1 MTAVRPAVPKD
12 EPSASGWR
20 SRLRSLPLPSWLRLP
35 SWVRPRPQDLEVLAW
50 WVLTRLG
57 VLLVALTAPWVFHG
71 EGKVPPFLERWKQW
85 DFWHFDH
92 IARNGYFD
100 PNWEDP
106 VEAFFPGLPML
117 MRLGHLLGVP
127 SVVAGL
133 AVSFLAGGVA
143 AVALARLADLEW
155 GEGAGRRAALMW
167 MVAPPA
173 IFLAAP
179 YTESLF
185 LGFAIPAWLAARR
198 GHWGVATVLAAG
210 ASSVRVSGLFLAL
223 ALVVEF
229 LTSPKRREWINGL
242 WLIVPFVPL
251 LAYMTYLR
259 IRTGDWL
266 RWYHAQEE
274 GWYRGFTAPHEAFLH
289 TWSAATGRLKFANVT
304 DAMQA
309 NFEWMFRAELVA
321 MVVGLVVTAVL
332 LALRRWSEATWI
344 GVQVAAFASSY
355 WFFSVPRATLLWFP
369 LWIGLGALAV
379 RWVWVWRAY
388 LMLAVPLFGV
398 WAAAYVTGRWSG

>member
-1 MTAVRPAVPKD
+1 M
-12 EPSASGWR
+12 
-20 SRLRSLPLPSWLRLP
+20 LSW
-35 SWVRPRPQDLEVLAW
+35 WA
-50 WVLTRLG
+50 LTRLG
-57 VLLVALTAPWVFHG
+57 VLLVVLTGPWLFLG
-71 EGKVPPFLERWKQW
+71 DGKVPSFLDRWRQW
-85 DFWHFDH
+85 DFWHFDQ
-92 IARNGYFD
+92 IARNGYFA
-100 PNWEDP
+100 PNWDTP
-106 VEAFFPGLPML
+106 VEAFFPGLPAL
-117 MRLGHLLGVP
+117 MRLGHLLGAP
-127 SVVAGL
+127 TVAVGL
-133 AVSFLAGGVA
+133 VISFLAGGVA

-155 GEGAGRRAALMW
+155 GVGAGRRAALMW

-198 GHWGVATVLAAG
+198 GHWGLAAVLAAG
-210 ASSVRVSGLFLAL
+210 ASSVRVSGIFLAV

-229 LTSPKRREWINGL
+229 LTSPRRRDWMNGL
-242 WLIVPFVPL
+242 WLVVPL
-251 LAYMTYLR
+251 VPVLGYMTYLR

-266 RWYHAQEE
+266 RWYHAQAEE
-274 GWYRGFTAPHEAFLH
+274 WYRGFTPPHEAFLH
-289 TWSAATGRLKFANVT
+289 TWSAATGRLQFGDVT
-304 DAMQA
+304 DAVQA

-321 MVVGLVVTAVL
+321 MVVGVVVTAVL
-332 LALRRWSEATWI
+332 LVLRRWGEATWI

-379 RWVWVWRAY
+379 RWIWVWRAY
-388 LMLAVPLFGV
+388 LVLAVPMFGV